1 MNKYEMNIDNKNNQ
15 GNINININIYENPKE
30 SNRTNNQDNIQ
41 INDNQKTTLKTKQI
55 TGLENLQD
63 DEENDNRTCLGKCCF
78 YSFCCCLCYSK
89 LKSKNYF
96 RKGWRDYLI
105 REGNDES
112 NKPFRL
118 LTNLFVNEED
128 AISALENIRLNPN
141 LVSENK
147 LRNDL
152 EFYIPQL
159 CTFLLFGEVKDIEEF
174 FVFLCRVCNASFFFA
189 HRVHWFLSA
198 MINAAEDKREDIIK
212 ILKMINT
219 LFKSENVDKKTKIG
233 KFYVS
238 NAEQFMKY
246 IKDNNLYYL
255 YDVKKIQK
263 GIDCLND
270 IEYNDLN
277 GYQQEVYNKYKENR
291 DIINKYCQNEYIIAK
306 EKEEKRIQKK
316 MNKNNNA
323 NKIND
328 INTENKEMPV
338 NEAKKRFKA
347 NDFFIDISNFELE
360 NIDYTY
366 QADSDDEFIDNDKKN
381 INNYSLKETVIVL
394 DSQNESDNNIINDN
408 SNNKKSNIP
417 LDINF
422 ISYHSSLNFIEHLCD
437 ISNELP
443 KHPIKEQ
450 KLYLFEELTK
460 INKKLPCNVYL
471 PFLKDSTRNY
481 IICHIPLEEVKIFRT
496 KTRCPIMLTFEI
508 IRIDETNRENEDEIL
523 ENLDNFNH
531 SRSNTITSLS
541 SSFRFNKKQSKKL
554 PTINNRLEYEYDKDN
569 LQTNADFNLS
579 KPLMISV
586 NSFFKNPTIM
596 KKDSKDSNKKDDK
609 KTAIE
614 MSVLPIKEGY
624 EEDNESEE
632 FSFNSKNTI
641 DKNIIDKEEEKKRL
655 MNIVSKFSIHPLKT
669 SVGNDRYKLERP
681 TFGLLPSKTVFKDDT
696 TIKHSSSV
704 KGLANKLIK
713 SNQEQINTNSS
724 NNNSTSNNSENNLD
738 NSMENN
744 DMSIDEEEEIQSGEI
759 NQDFFDNIFGE
770 TIEEKEKNLKKTS
783 LFGKIETHKIF
794 RCIFKTHEDL
804 RQEQFATQLINEFYQ
819 IFKLENTGCWLNT
832 YEIISTGNDSGL
844 VEMVDNSLSLDQLK
858 QKTKNI
864 SLKDFYINYYGKGF
878 TESISYKN
886 AMDNFVASLAG
897 YSLVCYCLQI
907 KDRHNG
913 NILIDN
919 KGHLIHID
927 FGFLLSNAP
936 GKGIKFENAPFKL
949 NDDML
954 DCLGGINGKY
964 FEEFRKLLKKGF
976 LAINKHRHK
985 IIILVE
991 MMWCGHGKQLE
1002 CFEKGQEAI
1011 DELKLRLNPKQDI
1024 NKKDIFM
1031 HVDNLIGQSVDN
1043 WRTKWYDLF
1052 QYYVQGIFY

>member
-1 MNKYEMNIDNKNNQ
+1 MNKYEMNIDDKNNQ
-15 GNINININIYENPKE
+15 ENINININIYENNKNQIENTKDKENKNVIPKRN
-30 SNRTNNQDNIQ
+30 S
-41 INDNQKTTLKTKQI
+41 KTIQI
-55 TGLENLQD
+55 TGLENLT
-63 DEENDNRTCLGKCCF
+63 DEEETDDRTFLEKCCF
-78 YSFCCCLCYSK
+78 YSCCCCLCNSK
-89 LKSKNYF
+89 EDSKNFF

-105 REGNDES
+105 REGKDET

-128 AISALENIRLNPN
+128 SITALETIRLNPN

-174 FVFLCRVCNASFFFA
+174 FVFLCKVCNASFFFA
-189 HRVHWFLSA
+189 HRVHWFLMA
-198 MINAAEDKREDIIK
+198 MINAAEEKREDIIR

-219 LFKSENVDKKTKIG
+219 LFKSENAEKKTKIG

-238 NAEQFMKY
+238 NAEKFIQY

-255 YDVKKIQK
+255 YDVKKIIK
-263 GIDCLND
+263 GIDCLSN
-270 IEYNDLN
+270 IEYNDLD
-277 GYQQEVYNKYKENR
+277 GYQQEIYNKFKENR
-291 DIINKYCQNEYIIAK
+291 EIIEKYSENEYQIAK
-306 EKEEKRIQKK
+306 EKEEKRIQAKL
-316 MNKNNNA
+316 NKHNNINNN
-323 NKIND
+323 INEV
-328 INTENKEMPV
+328 NTDKETT
-338 NEAKKRFKA
+338 NEIKKKLKA
-347 NDFFIDISNFELE
+347 NDFIIDISNFELQ

-366 QADSDDEFIDNDKKN
+366 EADSDDELNDERH
-381 INNYSLKETVIVL
+381 YSLKETVIVL
-394 DSQNESDNNIINDN
+394 DDMNE
-408 SNNKKSNIP
+408 NNKNSKIP
-417 LDINF
+417 PDINF

-443 KHPIKEQ
+443 KHPINEQ
-450 KLYLFEELTK
+450 KLFLYAELTK

-508 IRIDETNRENEDEIL
+508 IRIDETNRENEDE
-523 ENLDNFNH
+523 NLQNIEQLNH
-531 SRSNTITSLS
+531 SRSNTISSLG
-541 SSFRFNKKQSKKL
+541 SSFRFNKKKSKNL
-554 PTINNRLEYEYDKDN
+554 PMSKDKLEYEYDADN
-569 LQTNADFNLS
+569 LKINPDFDLS
-579 KPLMISV
+579 KPLMINV
-586 NSFFKNPTIM
+586 NSFFEKKMTFM
-596 KKDSKDSNKKDDK
+596 KKDSNINNNKKK
-609 KTAIE
+609 AIE
-614 MSVLPIKEGY
+614 LSVLPIKEGY
-624 EEDNESEE
+624 EEDKENLE
-632 FSFNSKNTI
+632 FNFINKNTL
-641 DKNIIDKEEEKKRL
+641 DENIKEKEDQNKRVK
-655 MNIVSKFSIHPLKT
+655 NIVSKFTLKASTEIDNDKTKFERQTQRPLPPK
-669 SVGNDRYKLERP
+669 NI
-681 TFGLLPSKTVFKDDT
+681 FKDDT
-696 TIKHSSSV
+696 VIHKNSF
-704 KGLANKLIK
+704 KIAKKLIRNSK
-713 SNQEQINTNSS
+713 EQITSYDNKI
-724 NNNSTSNNSENNLD
+724 NNNENNSDINNNESFD
-738 NSMENN
+738 SNSLY
-744 DMSIDEEEEIQSGEI
+744 EEEEIQSGAI
-759 NQDFFDNIFGE
+759 NQDFFDKIFGE
-770 TIEEKEKNLKKTS
+770 TIEEKEKNLKKKS
-783 LFGKIETHKIF
+783 IFGKIETHKIF

-897 YSLVCYCLQI
+897 YSLVCYFLQI

-936 GKGIKFENAPFKL
+936 GKGLKFENAPFKL
-949 NDDML
+949 SHDMV
-954 DCLGGINGKY
+954 DCLGGIEGKY

-976 LAINKHRHK
+976 LAVNKHRHK

-991 MMWCGHGKQLE
+991 MMWCGHGRKLE

-1011 DELKLRLNPKQDI
+1011 NELKLRLNPKEDI
-1024 NKKDIFM
+1024 HKADIFK

-1043 WRTKWYDLF
+1043 WRTKWYDIF